1 MPQAQLLQPHPQS
14 RSADAD
20 PGLVDQPLL
29 HLGQGQIR
37 LLPQGGPQLLLDHR
51 RQAAGRAMPALP
63 RPLLLPRLQLLGTN
77 FLAVPPTDAE
87 LLGQLLQAPSP
98 AA

>member
-1 MPQAQLLQPHPQS
+1 MPQAQLLEPHPQP

-37 LLPQGGPQLLLDHR
+37 LLPQGGPQLLLHGR
-51 RQAAGRAMPALP
+51 RQTAGRAVGIHSLP
-63 RPLLLPRLQLLGTN
+63 HP
-77 FLAVPPTDAE
+77 
-87 LLGQLLQAPSP
+87 
-98 AA
+98 